1 MVGRVPDII
10 YIIENYTLHYYN
22 NKAGVKNMIGFT
34 MIGAL
39 IVAGFVALT
48 ILSIAVAVVKR
59 LNTKG
64 T

>member
-1 MVGRVPDII
+1 M

-22 NKAGVKNMIGFT
+22 NKTGVKNIIGFT

-59 LNTKG
+59 PKG